1 MARISKQNKI
11 ALVECL
17 IISSPVLLLLILSIL
32 GLTIGARTGPHEG
45 HALFFMFAFTVLV
58 MFLISI
64 AFYTNVAFFLIS
76 MKKIKSRANT
86 FLYGASFT
94 LFIAF
99 ALMIY
104 LLVNLLE
111 YFYVLWFVYMLSFT
125 SLFYL
130 YATLPEDNEKKVNM
144 TTLVLASIT
153 IVLLLLGIA
162 TDKLDFKL
170 TFIPLLSVLLGAYAG
185 YYAIYRTLRLSPR
198 LLAWA
203 PILLAGIYV
212 ICLNIYAGH
221 AFLIS
226 NYDWVYGIIPS
237 IPALPAPDTIL
248 GVVVFFVIYFV
259 SACLLSVIYNL
270 LTNIW
275 QKRKT
280 SEKEVG

>member
-104 LLVNLLE
+104 LLGAL
-111 YFYVLWFVYMLSFT
+111 FIPKGVYMRIVAIFQNSALTLSIF
-125 SLFYL
+125 SIIMMRY
-130 YATLPEDNEKKVNM
+130 D
-144 TTLVLASIT
+144 TTLFIIITPPVVQSECTFPQRMQGVLIT
-153 IVLLLLGIA
+153 
-162 TDKLDFKL
+162 
-170 TFIPLLSVLLGAYAG
+170 
-185 YYAIYRTLRLSPR
+185 
-198 LLAWA
+198 
-203 PILLAGIYV
+203 
-212 ICLNIYAGH
+212 
-221 AFLIS
+221 
-226 NYDWVYGIIPS
+226 
-237 IPALPAPDTIL
+237 
-248 GVVVFFVIYFV
+248 
-259 SACLLSVIYNL
+259 SVIRLNCGKI
-270 LTNIW
+270 LT
-275 QKRKT
+275 
-280 SEKEVG
+280 